1 MQRISNNSGG
11 GGGGG
16 THFISTPSFPFS
28 SLSAAF
34 KRARLNARAASNDEW
49 FGPEVEAEA
58 TAAS

>member
-1 MQRISNNSGG
+1 MHRISNNSGG
-11 GGGGG
+11 GSG
-16 THFISTPSFPFS
+16 THFRSTPSFPFS

-49 FGPEVEAEA
+49 FGPELEAVA